1 MQAPSRCWFWS
12 SPPGWLLRTWP
23 PADRRHSPCRSP
35 SPGGGPPR
43 PPCSPLPLPLPPSAL
58 LPPVSPLERL
68 RVVELGDLAR
78 ASGFPRLARSDRQLE
93 LLQAHAVVP
102 PLPDP
107 LTVAPPAAPYP
118 YRTHNWQARLQAPC
132 AVDP

>member
-1 MQAPSRCWFWS
+1 VLAPA
-12 SPPGWLLRTWP
+12 PAP
-23 PADRRHSPCRSP
+23 PAACP
-35 SPGGGPPR
+35 
-43 PPCSPLPLPLPPSAL
+43 AA
-58 LPPVSPLERL
+58 PVSPLERL

-93 LLQAHAVVP
+93 LLLAHAVVP
-102 PLPDP
+102 PPPDP

-132 AVDP
+132 AADP